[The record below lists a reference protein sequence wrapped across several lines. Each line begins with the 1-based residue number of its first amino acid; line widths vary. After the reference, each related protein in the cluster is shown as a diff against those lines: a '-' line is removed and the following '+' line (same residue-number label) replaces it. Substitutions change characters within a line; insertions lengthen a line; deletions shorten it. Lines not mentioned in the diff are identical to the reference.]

1 MHRKDLEQLFASVQ
15 VGDQV
20 EIRDSRDDE
29 LASIFGELPTA
40 ASSTEAVATVT
51 ANTQ

>member
-20 EIRDSRDDE
+20 EIRDAGDYE
-29 LASIFGELPTA
+29 LASIFGELPSAT
-40 ASSTEAVATVT
+40 SSAEAVASVTVN
-51 ANTQ
+51 AQ

>member
-20 EIRDSRDDE
+20 EIRDAGDEE
-29 LASIFGELPTA
+29 LASIFGELPA
-40 ASSTEAVATVT
+40 AALSTEAAGTVAVT
-51 ANTQ
+51 GQ